1 MAQVSLSDF
10 DIPKSAKFYKVDKN
24 IKKDLLEEC
33 TKEISKDKVGRV
45 LNRKHRAKI
54 NTINGNF
61 AQVTSCCFKLEVPPT
76 FLKNVSLK
84 ETKYAY
90 LIIVEFD
97 KYLAVF
103 KKNCSDPFSLL
114 KEHLSLF
121 SSREMASYIKES
133 NNTTCE
139 KLSVNGMSIG
149 TYDILRKSYEAHN
162 LIGTL
167 PTFNSHRLIPRMA
180 KFSENE
186 TDYSISVNT
195 SRISD
200 YSGKWSIDHVVDWCF
215 DFKVRLERNVDS
227 NFMNQFSSSIDI
239 NDLPAGVKP
248 TSMIFN
254 LNRLLENMGD
264 KYELYYSG
272 GLASQKIV
280 DFAKSKAKN
289 IYEVIK
295 INNHSHGLDGIDV
308 SIVRNSK
315 SFTLKSKRLSRF
327 SLKNRETGSY
337 ISLLSFINT
346 KGCFDIVFSDLSYF
360 YTGKRLYKDSNM
372 LNNVKYIT
380 SIYEGVERF
389 KYAKN
394 EKSER
399 LITKNS
405 VDFPFTSLFYRVQ
418 EYYKRVSD
426 IIVCDDLGS
435 QEWADH
441 FIFNKVSSGTPKIA
455 LVHSKAKSEDSH
467 GASEM
472 QEVVSQA
479 VKNLGKVMLSTTDL
493 DSKEKLWSRTYIP
506 SIRTKKGQPKPPKVI
521 SHISRIM
528 GSYKYNYAHFK
539 RNVLDIVSSPSCQRE
554 VVIAVNFVK
563 KSEID
568 KLVKKANKGKLTS
581 HETQL
586 LWLMSSFVS
595 ACIEVGVKPKV
606 LCRK

>member
-295 INNHSHGLDGIDV
+295 INNHSHSLDGIDV

-389 KYAKN
+389 KCAKN

-528 GSYKYNYAHFK
+528 GSYKYNYANFK

>member
-45 LNRKHRAKI
+45 PNRKHREKI

-295 INNHSHGLDGIDV
+295 INNHSHSLDGIDV

-405 VDFPFTSLFYRVQ
+405 VDFPFTSLFIEFRSIIKGYR
-418 EYYKRVSD
+418 
-426 IIVCDDLGS
+426 
-435 QEWADH
+435 
-441 FIFNKVSSGTPKIA
+441 T
-455 LVHSKAKSEDSH
+455 
-467 GASEM
+467 
-472 QEVVSQA
+472 
-479 VKNLGKVMLSTTDL
+479 
-493 DSKEKLWSRTYIP
+493 
-506 SIRTKKGQPKPPKVI
+506 
-521 SHISRIM
+521 
-528 GSYKYNYAHFK
+528 
-539 RNVLDIVSSPSCQRE
+539 
-554 VVIAVNFVK
+554 
-563 KSEID
+563 
-568 KLVKKANKGKLTS
+568 
-581 HETQL
+581 
-586 LWLMSSFVS
+586 
-595 ACIEVGVKPKV
+595 
-606 LCRK
+606 